1 MRLSESEA
9 WLAKMTM
16 GVQKVVTGQRPG
28 FSKHIENKSIT
39 KLPNLCMNNI
49 TCHFVNAWLTHL
61 KPAKIF
67 KGLNTFIFGI
77 VFTFCLKC
85 LK

>member
-28 FSKHIENKSIT
+28 FSK
-39 KLPNLCMNNI
+39 LPNLCMNNI
-49 TCHFVNAWLTHL
+49 TCHLVNAWLTHL